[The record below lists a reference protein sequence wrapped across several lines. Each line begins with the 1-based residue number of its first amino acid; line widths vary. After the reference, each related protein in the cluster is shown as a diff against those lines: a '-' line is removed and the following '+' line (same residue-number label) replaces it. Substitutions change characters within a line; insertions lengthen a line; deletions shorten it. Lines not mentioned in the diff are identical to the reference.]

1 MTEKKKKKVEPPS
14 TIQETLFEKYIDKTV
29 ENKHKKFKQV
39 ASEVAILD
47 MRKDASVKK
56 ALNKLKKRKL
66 DKKVWENQWLKEVLL
81 KPKPPRKPQKLE
93 WLEKGLWYKK
103 PTKTA

>member
-14 TIQETLFEKYIDKTV
+14 TIQETLFDKYVDKAA
-29 ENKHKKFKQV
+29 ENKRKGFKQV
-39 ASEVAILD
+39 ASDVAILD

-66 DKKVWENQWLKEVLL
+66 DKKVWENQFVKEVLL
-81 KPKPPRKPQKLE
+81 KPRTTRKPQTLE

-103 PTKTA
+103 PTKTT